1 MAKNIKNLWK
11 LMAIA
16 NIDRESLH
24 IFWTTLEISMKFS
37 GKMRFMIL
45 KVTKKEFHPLFRR
58 YIFGKTSTWSPAF
71 LGLKCQVLPKDLLKW
86 KLIWI
91 FIFKL
96 MFHKGFYGIYV
107 IFQRYH
113 KQVKKKYSFS
123 RIDTKKTKNFHKLE
137 ASVLSGKISFFV
149 IGPFV
154 LPIQFALT
162 LAFDRAVLSGN
173 VALLFVALWTKK

>member
-107 IFQRYH
+107 IFQRYY
-113 KQVKKKYSFS
+113 KQVKKNTPFPELIQKRPNIFINLKLQYSVA
-123 RIDTKKTKNFHKLE
+123 KFH
-137 ASVLSGKISFFV
+137 SLS
-149 IGPFV
+149 
-154 LPIQFALT
+154 
-162 LAFDRAVLSGN
+162 
-173 VALLFVALWTKK
+173 

>member
-24 IFWTTLEISMKFS
+24 IFWTTLGISMKFS

-45 KVTKKEFHPLFRR
+45 KVIKKEFHPLFRR
-58 YIFGKTSTWSPAF
+58 YIFGKTSNWSPAF

-107 IFQRYH
+107 IFQRYY
-113 KQVKKKYSFS
+113 KQVKKNTPFPELIQKRPKIFINLKLQYSVA
-123 RIDTKKTKNFHKLE
+123 KFH
-137 ASVLSGKISFFV
+137 SLS
-149 IGPFV
+149 
-154 LPIQFALT
+154 
-162 LAFDRAVLSGN
+162 
-173 VALLFVALWTKK
+173 